1 MRYRKKKL
9 YFIISLSKLHVFT
22 KRVNSNTTQ
31 KLALKMISGT
41 GFRRKTSKSVN
52 KLRQIQTVGQVMIP
66 L

>member
-22 KRVNSNTTQ
+22 KRVNSNTAQ
-31 KLALKMISGT
+31 KLALNMISVT

-52 KLRQIQTVGQVMIP
+52 KLRQIQTIGQVMIP